1 MAILDFTRY
10 ATPDLKYSAALV
22 APNAHGHYEPAGVY
36 RIRKDG
42 AGTVAWTITYAAIT
56 PIGEAV
62 EERVAGHRTLDGAK
76 RVAVLDAERRIT
88 EARNVPQNA
97 TQPPEPV
104 VPWGTLPVSEEVLR
118 DAALGYPSRAQE
130 PVVLARLSSTITVED
145 GRHGIEIW
153 SSGRVDEK
161 CIILRREAEEK
172 LLALLLARKG
182 IGVVHPAQ

>member
-10 ATPDLKYSAALV
+10 SYPDIRYSAALV

-42 AGTVAWTITYAAIT
+42 AGTVAWTITYAPVT
-56 PIGEAV
+56 PLGEAV

-88 EARNVPQNA
+88 EARNVAQEA
-97 TQPPEPV
+97 TQP
-104 VPWGTLPVSEEVLR
+104 
-118 DAALGYPSRAQE
+118 QE
-130 PVVLARLSSTITVED
+130 PGVLARLSSTITVED
-145 GRHGIEIW
+145 AGYGRIQLWCDGAG
-153 SSGRVDEK
+153 SSRT
-161 CIILRREAEEK
+161 ITLRREAEEK

-182 IGVVHPAQ
+182 ITLNLGL